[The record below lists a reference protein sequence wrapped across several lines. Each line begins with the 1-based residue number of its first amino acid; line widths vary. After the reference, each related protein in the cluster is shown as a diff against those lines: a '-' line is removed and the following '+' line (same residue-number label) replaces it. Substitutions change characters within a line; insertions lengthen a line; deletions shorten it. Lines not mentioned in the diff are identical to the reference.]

1 LCVIDSRAAPGRLQ
15 GGLVRVLVTGWF
27 SFEEVIATVGDGL
40 GAEAVAG
47 WLGELGI
54 DHDVAWAPYL
64 ERGVHWRDV
73 DPADYTHLL
82 FVTGPVRERPLLREL
97 TGSFAHARRLA
108 VNVSVVEEAGRALF
122 DAVWERDAPGVRRPD
137 LAMEGPVGDAPVV
150 AVAFTPAQ
158 AEYGERSEAERVRG
172 AIEEWL
178 AVRGLPWFEL
188 AMDLFEKPH
197 PRRAEQVEALVRR
210 ADVVV
215 SMRLHGLVLGL
226 KHERPVIACDP
237 IAGGAKV
244 SGQAEALGWP
254 LVLTTEELTPAA
266 LDAAL
271 ERCLSGALAGA
282 LQQARARGE
291 AGTAAAR
298 DWLTAQLSA

>member
-1 LCVIDSRAAPGRLQ
+1 VK
-15 GGLVRVLVTGWF
+15 VLVTGWF
-27 SFEEVIATVGDGL
+27 SFEEVIATVGDAL
-40 GAEAVAG
+40 GAEVVAG
-47 WLGELGI
+47 WLAELGI

-73 DPADYTHLL
+73 DPAGYTHLL

-97 TGSFAHARRLA
+97 TTTFGHARRLA
-108 VNVSVVEEAGRALF
+108 VNVSVVEEAGRELF

-137 LAMEGPVGDAPVV
+137 LALEGPGHDAPVV
-150 AVAFTPAQ
+150 AVAFTPPQ
-158 AEYGERSEAERVRG
+158 DEYGERSQAHRVREE
-172 AIEEWL
+172 IEEWL
-178 AVRGLPWFEL
+178 ADRGLPWFEL
-188 AMDLFEKPH
+188 SMDLFEKPH

-226 KHERPVIACDP
+226 KHDRPVIACDP

-254 LVLTTEELTPAA
+254 LVLGAEELTAAA
-266 LDAAL
+266 LDQAL
-271 ERCLSGALAGA
+271 ERCLSGTLTGV

-298 DWLTAQLSA
+298 AWLTDQLSA